1 MIPVRFGDS
10 GEKTEEEPEAPDL
23 NTCLIHQKLQMLNIC
38 IHRLTQK
45 RFTRVPELPSTPQE
59 GESNQ
64 PIARG
69 VAGILTG
76 AYLEDCPEVPVNIP
90 LTQPLPVHTS
100 DSLAEEASVLSALHE
115 SPEDRERASREQAK
129 VLISD
134 MSAFKAANPQGQLS
148 DFVKWHSPKDWVK
161 QENGEGH
168 LSQRMSH
175 ENDNKW
181 RKLWAEVEPCPANE
195 QLPLFDPAL
204 AGERALFF
212 LETIEPTTLFRQL
225 FQTALAACFGCLERS
240 PNALQYTQVRTI
252 LEQFYKH
259 LKEELPQMENAP
271 ELAFPL
277 LSKFKVREMGCFS
290 QGGVIYVCL
299 GSGNECRI
307 R

>member
-1 MIPVRFGDS
+1 MIPVTFGNID
-10 GEKTEEEPEAPDL
+10 ERTEEEPDAPDL

-38 IHRLTQK
+38 IHRLTRK
-45 RFTRVPELPSTPQE
+45 RFTRATEIPSTPQE
-59 GESNQ
+59 GASIQ
-64 PIARG
+64 STAKG
-69 VAGILTG
+69 VAGVLIG

-115 SPEDRERASREQAK
+115 TPEDRERASREQAK

-134 MSAFKAANPQGQLS
+134 MAAFKSANPQGQLS
-148 DFVKWHSPKDWVK
+148 DFVKWHSPKDWVQ

-175 ENDNKW
+175 EKDNKW
-181 RKLWAEVEPCPANE
+181 RKLWAEVEPCPAIE

-204 AGERALFF
+204 AGERALYF

-225 FQTALAACFGCLERS
+225 FQMALAACFGCLERS
-240 PNALQYTQVRTI
+240 PYALQYTQVRTI

-259 LKEELPQMENAP
+259 LKEELPRMEDAP

-277 LSKFKVREMGCFS
+277 LNKFKVREIRCSS
-290 QGGVIYVCL
+290 QGVFYACL
-299 GSGNECRI
+299 GSGNECCI